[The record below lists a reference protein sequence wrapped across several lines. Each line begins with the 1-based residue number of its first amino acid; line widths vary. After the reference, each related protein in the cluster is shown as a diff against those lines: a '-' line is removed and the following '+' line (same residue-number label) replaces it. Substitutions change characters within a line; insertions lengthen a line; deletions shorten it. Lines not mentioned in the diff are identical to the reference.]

1 MAFLVGLLSVSAF
14 LWGLGYFFGV
24 TALRDLYFVARVAAA
39 IMFCLIGLSHLT
51 KPELLTYMVEGLLP
65 HPRLVVY
72 GTGLLEIILGLG
84 LLYPPTQRA
93 CTWGLLVLLVAVFP
107 ANLNVALNQLPPP
120 GGLPAKPW
128 YVWSRLAFQ
137 PLYMAW
143 IWFAALSSKP

>member
-65 HPRLVVY
+65 HPLVVY

-93 CTWGLLVLLVAVFP
+93 CAWGLLVLLVAVFP